1 MTINGPETIWALT
14 DRRLSYRILP
24 PNDDGRKV
32 MFLEAT
38 DGVAIL
44 GYCGLGATLRGTEPA
59 DWMSAVLR
67 GRNLPL
73 EQSLGVLAAAI
84 ETAPPARGGCSHRNS
99 SRVPRQRLEALL
111 DRAAERPCHLEALA
125 G

>member
-1 MTINGPETIWALT
+1 MTLVVTINGPETIWALT
-14 DRRLSYRILP
+14 DRRLSYKILP
-24 PNDDGRKV
+24 PNDGGRKI

-38 DGVAIL
+38 DGFAIL

-59 DWMSAVLR
+59 DWMSSVLR

-84 ETAPPARGGCSHRNS
+84 KRAAPAPRAHRFRSHRDS
-99 SRVPRQRLEALL
+99 SDISWQ
-111 DRAAERPCHLEALA
+111 
-125 G
+125 